1 MPIRALIFDF
11 DGLILDTEGPVF
23 QSWQELYEAFGLRL
37 ELSEW
42 AGYIGRAEG
51 AFDFFAILQDRL
63 GRKLDEGLKKKRSAR
78 ELQLIDRQPV
88 LPGVL
93 DYLQTARRLGL
104 KVGLASSSSCAWVT
118 GHLQRL
124 NLLSYF
130 DCLRAS
136 DDVQQAKPDPEL
148 YLAVLEA
155 FQIDPQEALA
165 LEDSLNGMRSA
176 RAAGIYTVVVP
187 NPLTDHMPLEAANLK
202 LASLADLP
210 LEKLLERIEQTTAAS
225 GLPAGTNEAFTHSQ
239 RTN

>member
-1 MPIRALIFDF
+1 MRVRALIFDF

-23 QSWQELYEAFGLRL
+23 QSWQELYEAHGLRL

-51 AFDFFAILQDRL
+51 AFDFFAILQERL
-63 GRKLDEGLKKKRSAR
+63 GRKLDGGLKKKRSTR
-78 ELQLIDRQPV
+78 ELELIDQQPV

-93 DYLQTARRLGL
+93 DYLHAARRLGL

-124 NLLSYF
+124 SLLSYF
-130 DCLRAS
+130 DCLRGS
-136 DDVQQAKPDPEL
+136 DDVQHAKPDPEL

-155 FQIDPQEALA
+155 FQINPQEALA
-165 LEDSLNGMRSA
+165 LEDSLNGVRAA
-176 RAAGIYTVVVP
+176 RAAGIYTVAVP
-187 NPLTDHMPLEAANLK
+187 NPLTDHMPLEAANLR

-210 LEKLLERIEQTTAAS
+210 LEKLLERIEQTAAS
-225 GLPAGTNEAFTHSQ
+225 SEASGGTI
-239 RTN
+239 